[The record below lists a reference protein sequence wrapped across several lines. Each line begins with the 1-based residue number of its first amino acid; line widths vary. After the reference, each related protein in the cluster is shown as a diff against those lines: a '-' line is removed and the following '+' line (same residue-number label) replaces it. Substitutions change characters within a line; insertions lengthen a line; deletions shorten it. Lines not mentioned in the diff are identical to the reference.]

1 MNPAARD
8 YPFIFGTQYYRAP
21 TPEPECWEQDFAHM
35 RELGLTDVK
44 LWVQWRWSQRE
55 PDTFIF
61 DDVDHLMDMAAEH
74 QLRVTINTIF
84 DVSPLWLFE
93 RYPDAKQIDAS
104 GHVIEPYTVSHRQVG
119 GHPGPCYNHP
129 GALAERQRF
138 MAVVLDHFKAH
149 PALAMWDVWN
159 EPEQA
164 FPSRNPD
171 AHTLVCYC
179 PHCRTRFGQWLAH
192 KYGSLQRLNEVWGR
206 CYTRWEQVEAPVNGS
221 TITDFVDWRE
231 FHLDTMTAE
240 AAWRLDMV
248 RQRDPQRVH
257 YLHVVPNVMSVFN
270 SVTCVDDFALAQHCD
285 VFAATMNG
293 GPILATQV
301 TSAARG
307 KVCYNVESHINHGC
321 TDLHQRILGLPD
333 VLKDFLPQIGLDIKG
348 FLFWQYRP
356 EVLGFEAPAWGLVKL
371 DGTDRPVTRAV
382 KAFWDKVAPL
392 KDHLLK
398 AHPREPE
405 VGLWKSRK
413 NEIFHFATQNSLQSL
428 TADVEG
434 YIQALYWNNIPFRVI
449 SEQQLA
455 QGELDGIKLLI
466 MPACYYLTAEEAA
479 TLDRWV
485 HAGGVVLNEAHL
497 GAYNGT
503 TGRHSRVT
511 PGSGLAASWGIRETD
526 STSSYHLRLAEQQAV
541 TAGLT
546 EDVRKALHDF
556 GVSGG
561 EIFPFS
567 LSDGTLAW
575 GAHRYAILEGD
586 QLTSEGSFDGVQP
599 CVASKPVGAG
609 WVLYCGTNM
618 GQAAA
623 KDAQGLR
630 VLLQKALSRAR
641 VAPVCEA
648 RAANPGTLHLDY
660 LTSASGEAYA
670 VLQNKTDVD
679 QSLRLNS
686 TGKWTGLFSRT
697 VWQFD
702 GAGQVTVPGGFID
715 LFTIQA

>member
-1 MNPAARD
+1 MQPATRE
-8 YPFIFGTQYYRAP
+8 YPFIFGAQYYRAP
-21 TPEPECWEQDFAHM
+21 TPEPECWEQDLAHM

-61 DDVDHLMDMAAEH
+61 DDVDRLMDLAAAQ

-129 GALAERQRF
+129 GALEERQRF
-138 MAVVLDHFKAH
+138 MRETLTHFRSH

-164 FPSRNPD
+164 FPSRTPD
-171 AHTLVCYC
+171 TRTLVCYC
-179 PHCRTRFGQWLAH
+179 PHCQARFKQWLEA

-206 CYTRWEQVEAPVNGS
+206 CYTRWEQVEVPVNGS

-240 AAWRLDMV
+240 AAWRLQMARDL
-248 RQRDPQRVH
+248 DPQRVH

-301 TSAARG
+301 TSAACG
-307 KVCYNVESHINHGC
+307 KVSYNVESHINHGC
-321 TDLHQRILGLPD
+321 TDLHQRILDLPD

-356 EVLGFEAPAWGLVKL
+356 EVLGFESPAWGLVQL

-382 KAFWDKVAPL
+382 QTFWRAVAPL
-392 KDHLLK
+392 KERLLR
-398 AHPREPE
+398 AHPRKPQ
-405 VGLWKSRK
+405 VGIWKSRK
-413 NEIFHFATQNSLQSL
+413 NEVFHFATQNNLQSL

-434 YIQALYWNNIPFRVI
+434 YIQALYWHNVPFRVI

-455 QGELDGIKLLI
+455 QGELDGIQLLI
-466 MPACYYLTAEEAA
+466 MPACYYLTNEEATA
-479 TLDRWV
+479 LDKWV
-485 HAGGVVLNEAHL
+485 REGGVLLNEAHL
-497 GAYNGT
+497 GAYNGSA
-503 TGRHSRVT
+503 GRHSRVT
-511 PGSGLAASWGIRETD
+511 PGAGLAASWGIREVD
-526 STSSYHLRLAEQQAV
+526 STSSYHLHLEVQQAV

-546 EDVRKALHDF
+546 EDVRKALQDF
-556 GVSGG
+556 GVSGA
-561 EIFPFS
+561 EYFPIR
-567 LSDGTLAW
+567 LSNGRYVW
-575 GAHRYAILEGD
+575 GAHRYALLEGD
-586 QLTSEGSFDGVQP
+586 SLTSEGSFDGRHA
-599 CVASKPVGAG
+599 CLASKQVGAG
-609 WVLYCGTNM
+609 WVFYCGTHL
-618 GQAAA
+618 GQAAERDPSGFFA
-623 KDAQGLR
+623 
-630 VLLQKALSRAR
+630 VLEKALARAG
-641 VAPVCEA
+641 VMPVCNA
-648 RAANPGTLHLDY
+648 QADQPGSIHLDY
-660 LTSASGEAYA
+660 LTSPAGEDYA
-670 VLQNKTDVD
+670 VVLNKTKTE
-679 QSLRLNS
+679 QALSLHT
-686 TGKWTGLFSRT
+686 TGRWRGLFSGVT
-697 VWQFD
+697 WQFD
-702 GAGQVTVPGGFID
+702 GAGQVTVPSDFID
-715 LFTIQA
+715 LFIIQA